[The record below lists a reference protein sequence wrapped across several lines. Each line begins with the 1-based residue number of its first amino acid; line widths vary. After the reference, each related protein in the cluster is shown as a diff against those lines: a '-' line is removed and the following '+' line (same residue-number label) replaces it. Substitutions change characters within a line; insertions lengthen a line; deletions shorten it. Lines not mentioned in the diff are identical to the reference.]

1 MTDRAFT
8 VVLTGGIASG
18 KTAVSEGFRQL
29 GIPVIDTDVI
39 ARELVQPGMP
49 ALTQI
54 SAAFGAGYLDS
65 DGRLDRRKM
74 RDAIFS
80 NPQKKSRL
88 EAILHPLIGAEVQ
101 GRIEQVDSP
110 YCILVVPLYTE
121 SKSYRWVD
129 RVLVVDVGEEVQIQ
143 RVMKRDRASREQAEA
158 IHQAQSGRQ
167 DRLALADDVIDNS
180 GSFSELQKKVETLHQ
195 HYQQLTN

>member
-1 MTDRAFT
+1 MTDRVFT

-18 KTAVSEGFRQL
+18 KTAVSESFRQL

-39 ARELVQPGMP
+39 ARELVQPGTP

-54 SAAFGAGYLDS
+54 SAEFGAGYLDS

-80 NPQKKSRL
+80 SPQKKSRL
-88 EAILHPLIGAEVQ
+88 EAILHPLIGAEVR
-101 GRIEQVDSP
+101 GRIEQLDSP

-158 IHQAQSGRQ
+158 ILQAQSDRQ

>member
-1 MTDRAFT
+1 MTDRVFT

-18 KTAVSEGFRQL
+18 KTAVSESFRQL

-80 NPQKKSRL
+80 NPQKKFRL
-88 EAILHPLIGAEVQ
+88 EAILHPLIGAEVRGQ
-101 GRIEQVDSP
+101 IEQLDSP

-158 IHQAQSGRQ
+158 ILQAQSGRQ

-180 GSFSELQKKVETLHQ
+180 GSFSELQKKVETLHK

>member
-1 MTDRAFT
+1 MTDRVFT

-18 KTAVSEGFRQL
+18 KTAVSEVFRQF
-29 GIPVIDTDVI
+29 GIPVIDTDII

-49 ALTQI
+49 ALTLI
-54 SAAFGAGYLDS
+54 SAAFGADYLDS
-65 DGRLDRRKM
+65 GGRLDRRKM
-74 RDAIFS
+74 REAIFS
-80 NPQKKSRL
+80 NTQKKSRL
-88 EAILHPLIGAEVQ
+88 EAILHPLIGAEVL
-101 GRIEQVDSP
+101 GRIEQLDSP

-143 RVMKRDRASREQAEA
+143 RVMKRDRASRDQAKA
-158 IHQAQSGRQ
+158 ILQAQAGRQ

-195 HYQQLTN
+195 HYQQLAD

>member
-1 MTDRAFT
+1 MTDGVFT

-18 KTAVSEGFRQL
+18 KTAVSEGFNQL
-29 GIPVIDTDVI
+29 GVPVIDTDVI
-39 ARELVQPGMP
+39 ARELVQSGMP

-54 SAAFGAGYLDS
+54 SAAFGAHYLDS
-65 DGRLDRRKM
+65 DGRLDRQKM
-74 RDAIFS
+74 RKAIFS
-80 NPQKKSRL
+80 SPQKKSRL

-101 GRIEQVDSP
+101 RRIEQLNSP

-129 RVLVVDVGEEVQIQ
+129 RVLLVDVGEEVQIQ
-143 RVMKRDRASREQAEA
+143 RVIKRDRASRDQAEA
-158 IHQAQSGRQ
+158 ILQAQASRQ
-167 DRLALADDVIDNS
+167 ERLALANDVIDNS

-195 HYQQLTN
+195 HYQQLAD

>member
-1 MTDRAFT
+1 MTDRVFT

-18 KTAVSEGFRQL
+18 KTAVSEVFRQF
-29 GIPVIDTDVI
+29 GIPVIDTDII

-49 ALTQI
+49 ALTLI
-54 SAAFGAGYLDS
+54 SAAFGADYLDS
-65 DGRLDRRKM
+65 GGRLDRRKM
-74 RDAIFS
+74 REAIFS
-80 NPQKKSRL
+80 NTQKKSRL
-88 EAILHPLIGAEVQ
+88 EAILHPLIGAEVL
-101 GRIEQVDSP
+101 GRIEQLDSP

-143 RVMKRDRASREQAEA
+143 RVMKRDRASRDQAVA
-158 IHQAQSGRQ
+158 ILQAQAGRQ

-195 HYQQLTN
+195 HYQQLAD

>member
-1 MTDRAFT
+1 MTNRVFT

-80 NPQKKSRL
+80 NPQKKFRL
-88 EAILHPLIGAEVQ
+88 EAILHPLIGAEVRGQ
-101 GRIEQVDSP
+101 IEQLDSP

-158 IHQAQSGRQ
+158 ILQAQSGRQ

-180 GSFSELQKKVETLHQ
+180 GSFSELQKKVETLHK